1 MLTHNPL
8 LDKDFLKS
16 LDLEKNKEIYAK
28 IISLD
33 FYENPIES
41 IEGKVTGGNINIDGN
56 SSVRRSCSLTLVS
69 DQVNIGN
76 YEWSLNSKFKLFIGL
91 KNNLN
96 SNYEDIIW
104 FKQGTFII
112 TAFSSTYNVNSYT
125 INITGQDK
133 MCLINGTVGG
143 QLPGSVDFKQ
153 EILYTYVY
161 EEVDLGR
168 RYDESYYINNTGVFI
183 LDESGGVF
191 DSEKIYYQKTI
202 F

>member
-33 FYENPIES
+33 FYENPIEL

-112 TAFSSTYNVNSYT
+112 TAFS
-125 INITGQDK
+125 
-133 MCLINGTVGG
+133 
-143 QLPGSVDFKQ
+143 
-153 EILYTYVY
+153 
-161 EEVDLGR
+161 
-168 RYDESYYINNTGVFI
+168 
-183 LDESGGVF
+183 
-191 DSEKIYYQKTI
+191 
-202 F
+202 

>member
-168 RYDESYYINNTGVFI
+168 KYDESYWHFYIR
-183 LDESGGVF
+183 
-191 DSEKIYYQKTI
+191 
-202 F
+202 